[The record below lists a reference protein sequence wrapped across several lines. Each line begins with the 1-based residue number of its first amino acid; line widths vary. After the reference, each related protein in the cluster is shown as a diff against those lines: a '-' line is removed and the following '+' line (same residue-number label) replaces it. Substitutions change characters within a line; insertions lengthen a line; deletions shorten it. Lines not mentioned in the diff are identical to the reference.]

1 MVSVSVDLDLGQ
13 LQGKLEKAP
22 LISKKIL
29 GYASQEMIDNLME
42 NSPVDHGLLKSW
54 FKESESDDEVVIKSP
69 AKYAIYQDQGTPEH
83 MITPKNK
90 QALFWGEFV
99 GKKPK
104 MSTGHMVKGITGKHF
119 VEKSFTATKAR
130 LEEFKIRSVQEV
142 LQ

>member
-1 MVSVSVDLDLGQ
+1 MVSVSLDLDLTQ

-22 LISKKIL
+22 LIRKKIL
-29 GYASQEMIDNLME
+29 DYSSQEMLNNLMD

-54 FKESESDDEVVIKSP
+54 FKESESDEEVVIKSP
-69 AKYAIYQDQGTPEH
+69 AKYAIFQDQGTAAH
-83 MITPKNK
+83 MIQPVNK
-90 QALFWGEFV
+90 KALHWDDFYS
-99 GKKPK
+99 K
-104 MSTGHMVKGITGKHF
+104 GHMVKGITGKHF